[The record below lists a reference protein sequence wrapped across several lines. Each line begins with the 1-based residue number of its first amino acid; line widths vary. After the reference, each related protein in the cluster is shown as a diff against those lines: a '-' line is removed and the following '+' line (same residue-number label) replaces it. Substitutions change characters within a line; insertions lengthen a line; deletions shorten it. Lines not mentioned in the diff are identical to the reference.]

1 MTRAY
6 FSLLRLDFSAAFSCH
21 PLFPLPPLLLFL
33 YFLREEKRLSRKRY
47 DTAVWAFCGLFVLVW
62 LLRMLL
68 GDGAVVMFT
77 PENGFL
83 LRTLRTVFSAAA
95 GCT

>member
-6 FSLLRLDFSAAFSCH
+6 FSLLRLDFSAAFSFH

-47 DTAVWAFCGLFVLVW
+47 DAAVWAFCGIFLLVW
-62 LLRMLL
+62 LLRLLL
-68 GDGAVVMFT
+68 GDGAAVTFA

-83 LRTLRTVFSAAA
+83 LRTLRAVLP
-95 GCT
+95 